1 MKFLFFIVH
10 PSKYHVFRNTINI
23 LKLNGH
29 QVEILITSK
38 DVLEEL
44 IKNEGWNYTNIFPEG
59 RKIKGISTYL
69 SALINTFRTI
79 YRIHKYI
86 RKNKYDLMVT
96 DDLLVIN
103 AKFKKIPSILF
114 QDDDVTAVPESK
126 LLHYFATYILSPSV
140 SNMGKFNKK
149 KIAFYGFKELGSLYP
164 TRFSPDINIIKSF
177 NPDLKPYFL
186 IRLVSLRATH
196 DVGKV
201 GLTDEDVEKII
212 NNLLQYGKVFITA
225 ERKLPIKF
233 EKYRLKIKPNDIPH
247 VLHFANFLLSD
258 SQTMSAEAGVLGTP
272 YIRFNDFV
280 GRISYLDELEKKY
293 QLGIGI
299 KTENKT
305 MLFSKIDELLNNEQ
319 LKKEWKIKKE
329 KMLSEKIDLTAFMVW
344 LFERYPKSID
354 IIQKNSGYQSR
365 FK

>member
-1 MKFLFFIVH
+1 MNKKYLFFIVH

-23 LKLNGH
+23 LKSKGH
-29 QVEILITSK
+29 KIDIFITSK

-79 YRIHKYI
+79 YRIHKYV
-86 RKNKYDLMVT
+86 RKNQYDLMVT

-103 AKFKKIPSILF
+103 AKFRKIPSILF

-140 SNMGKFNKK
+140 SNMGKFERK
-149 KIAFYGFKELGSLYP
+149 KIGFYGFKELGSLYP

-196 DVGKV
+196 DIGKS
-201 GLTDEDVEKII
+201 GLTNADIEKII
-212 NNLLQYGKVFITA
+212 TQLSKCGYVYITS
-225 ERKLPIKF
+225 ERVLPEKF
-233 EKYRLKIKPNDIPH
+233 EKYRLNIKPNDICKDIMK
-247 VLHFANFLLSD
+247 N
-258 SQTMSAEAGVLGTP
+258 
-272 YIRFNDFV
+272 
-280 GRISYLDELEKKY
+280 
-293 QLGIGI
+293 
-299 KTENKT
+299 
-305 MLFSKIDELLNNEQ
+305 
-319 LKKEWKIKKE
+319 LK
-329 KMLSEKIDLTAFMVW
+329 
-344 LFERYPKSID
+344 
-354 IIQKNSGYQSR
+354 
-365 FK
+365 